1 MFDRFFFSL
10 SMFVFRIFQG
20 LSGGQASAV
29 GAEADDPFYVD
40 SFESFQDFDR
50 DRH

>member
-10 SMFVFRIFQG
+10 SMFVFRLFG
-20 LSGGQASAV
+20 GFSGSSVSTAAPK
-29 GAEADDPFYVD
+29 ADEPFYAD

>member
-10 SMFVFRIFQG
+10 SMFVFRLF
-20 LSGGQASAV
+20 GGFSAPGV
-29 GAEADDPFYVD
+29 STAAPKSDDPFYINN
-40 SFESFQDFDR
+40 FESFQDFDH

>member
-20 LSGGQASAV
+20 LSGGSV
-29 GAEADDPFYVD
+29 GSSSTSSDKPFYINHQARY
-40 SFESFQDFDR
+40 QDFQNDKF
-50 DRH
+50 